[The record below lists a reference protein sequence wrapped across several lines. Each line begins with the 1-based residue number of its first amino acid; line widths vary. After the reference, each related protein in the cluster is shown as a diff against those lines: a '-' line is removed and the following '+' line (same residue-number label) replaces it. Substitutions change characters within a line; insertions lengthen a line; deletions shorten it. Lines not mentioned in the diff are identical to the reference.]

1 MAISA
6 AAIAP
11 LRRRCALAA
20 PHIARRGVS
29 ALAVV
34 PRLGGARPGAFAPSG
49 LQLSRRF
56 SAASNAVKVLASEIK
71 HEEEQYEQ
79 AKEIK
84 SFLKNSPFKLVE
96 LPGDVNMALERELG
110 DQTVRIEWQLT
121 SPFDPEAD
129 AEGGEGD
136 EEMQREATELSIT
149 VENKKGAGMTF
160 YCSTQTGEDHR
171 FVIGSIK
178 TFATAD
184 EKDRIS
190 SYSGPEFEDLD
201 DKLQEA
207 MDEYLAELG
216 MCTEICD
223 FVDAMAID
231 KEQREYVQW
240 LKSAKSVLEE

>member
-84 SFLKNSPFKLVE
+84 NFLKNSPFKLVE
-96 LPGDVNMALERELG
+96 TPGDVNMA
-110 DQTVRIEWQLT
+110 
-121 SPFDPEAD
+121 SD
-129 AEGGEGD
+129 AEGGEGG
-136 EEMQREATELSIT
+136 EEMSKEATELTVT
-149 VENKKGAGMTF
+149 VENKKGGGMIF

-171 FVIGSIK
+171 FVIGSVR
-178 TFATAD
+178 TYATAE
-184 EKDRIS
+184 EKERSS
-190 SYSGPEFEDLD
+190 SYHGPEFEDLD

-207 MDEYLAELG
+207 LDEYLAELG

-223 FVDAMAID
+223 FVDAMAVD

-240 LKSAKSVLEE
+240 LKVAKSVLEA

>member
-11 LRRRCALAA
+11 LRRCALAA

-29 ALAVV
+29 ALAVA
-34 PRLGGARPGAFAPSG
+34 PRLGGARPGAFAPTG

-56 SAASNAVKVLASEIK
+56 SAASKAVKVLASEIK

-84 SFLKNSPFKLVE
+84 NFLKNSPFKLVE
-96 LPGDVNMALERELG
+96 TPGDVNMKLERELG
-110 DQTVRIEWQLT
+110 EQTVCIEWQLT
-121 SPFDPEAD
+121 NPFDPEGD
-129 AEGGEGD
+129 AEGGE
-136 EEMQREATELSIT
+136 EMSKEATELTVT
-149 VENKKGAGMTF
+149 VENKKGSGMIF

-171 FVIGSIK
+171 FVIGSVR
-178 TFATAD
+178 TYATAE
-184 EKDRIS
+184 EKDRSS
-190 SYSGPEFEDLD
+190 SYHGPEFEDLD

-240 LKSAKSVLEE
+240 LKVAKSVLEA